1 MTNFS
6 QPVYFNSDILS
17 SERQLWLKLPLLHSL
32 STAGTLPSRALIPMS
47 INFSWPHLLLLT
59 AILPKSVIG
68 PGTQLLG
75 LRKCPSEN
83 EF

>member
-1 MTNFS
+1 M
-6 QPVYFNSDILS
+6 YFNSDILS

-59 AILPKSVIG
+59 AILPESVVG

-75 LRKCPSEN
+75 LHKCPSEN